1 MTLNIT
7 CPTDAG
13 IGGTVQM
20 AFGNTAS
27 PNANRQTCT
36 SSTGHTLTAGDG
48 TKTVYM
54 AFRDSFGNIT
64 SDYIESIILDT
75 TTGTI
80 INVTS
85 EIANG
90 TYSTGNIDIKVQF
103 SEPIAVIGSPVLAL
117 NTTPLR
123 TGTFLS
129 QG

>member
-1 MTLNIT
+1 
-7 CPTDAG
+7 
-13 IGGTVQM
+13 M

-27 PNANRQTCT
+27 PSANWQTCV

-54 AFRDSFGNIT
+54 AFRDSVNNTT

-75 TTGTI
+75 TTGTV

-103 SEPIAVIGSPVLAL
+103 SEPISIIGSLVLAL

-123 TGTFLS
+123 TGIFYS
-129 QG
+129 V